1 MVRPPERRIFLAG
14 EGPVRVSAGA
24 PGSRPQ
30 SEGEIQTD
38 QSGVS
43 RVHYG
48 WRANRWAATRVNAIA
63 ASFLQPKGV

>member
-30 SEGEIQTD
+30 SEGEIQPTRAGCQKSTMGGEQTD
-38 QSGVS
+38 GPQ
-43 RVHYG
+43 RE
-48 WRANRWAATRVNAIA
+48 
-63 ASFLQPKGV
+63 